1 MDATTLKKLIGNLDK
16 KELIKIIGII
26 ANSSDVAEQKL
37 LDYCH
42 KYAVEENKNIIFE
55 KQLKQHWKKSYSIIQ
70 MSNMYGGCPD
80 SDEEDAYDE
89 MSIMEDLIE
98 KNHDISWLVRKEVLD
113 ELLEQIAEDN
123 SGFTDYMVDLTVK
136 LCYSKEEKQYLADFL
151 SVNGSS
157 YYKEFASRIYREIGE
172 DQKYLASRK
181 AQLNYGS
188 DYLDLASYYKK
199 NGNSELAL
207 QTVLE
212 GLNKADGR
220 LDDIYGYL
228 FKYYKKK
235 NDETAICE
243 LYQTA
248 VKRKRDIDYIAEL
261 LYDYYK
267 EKQDY
272 VHQKKML
279 LNLIQYADSREIK
292 KWYLRCR
299 SELSEQDYI
308 ENEQVLLEALKKKNL
323 SAYYDICIEKGKT
336 EEILEYLKQHLN
348 FRDWQRIDDKHRYSK
363 ALAAKYPQDIIEL
376 YWKEVKYFINLG
388 KEKNYRHAVSVLR
401 EIRQIMKKNRW
412 TEDWNNYYAK
422 FLEENHRKKLLIKE
436 LEKF

>member
-1 MDATTLKKLIGNLDK
+1 MT
-16 KELIKIIGII
+16 
-26 ANSSDVAEQKL
+26 
-37 LDYCH
+37 
-42 KYAVEENKNIIFE
+42 
-55 KQLKQHWKKSYSIIQ
+55 
-70 MSNMYGGCPD
+70 
-80 SDEEDAYDE
+80 
-89 MSIMEDLIE
+89 
-98 KNHDISWLVRKEVLD
+98 
-113 ELLEQIAEDN
+113 
-123 SGFTDYMVDLTVK
+123 
-136 LCYSKEEKQYLADFL
+136 
-151 SVNGSS
+151 
-157 YYKEFASRIYREIGE
+157 
-172 DQKYLASRK
+172 
-181 AQLNYGS
+181 
-188 DYLDLASYYKK
+188 
-199 NGNSELAL
+199 
-207 QTVLE
+207 LE

-323 SAYYDICIEKGKT
+323 SAYYDICMEKGKT
-336 EEILEYLKQHLN
+336 DEILEYLKQHLN